1 MGANTQLNDLKTKL
15 TDLTSP
21 HGHRDITT
29 DHEIDRGR
37 EAERPQDIPPRG
49 WWDVLWRSWSDINER
64 NIFLAAGGVTY
75 AVLVALFPG
84 LAALIALYGLV
95 MDPGQIEQN
104 ISGLATVLP
113 EESRRL
119 LFTEI
124 HQLVTASNG
133 KLGIAAGV
141 GLLLALWSASR
152 GMSGMI
158 TALDIAY
165 GQVERRSFFKFNGL
179 AILLT
184 LLMIIGGIVTVA
196 LVAVL
201 PAVVQFIGIS
211 SLLKWLLLL
220 TEWPLLGVFVM
231 LGLAVLYRFG
241 PDRTA
246 AQWKWVSPGAL
257 AATLLWILG
266 SIAFS
271 VYVSNFA
278 SYDKTYG
285 SLGGVVVLLTWLYL
299 SAFAVLFGAVIN
311 AQSERQT
318 RRDSTVG
325 PPKPMGQREAW
336 AADTLGDSA
345 VRRDSVTRS

>member
-1 MGANTQLNDLKTKL
+1 
-15 TDLTSP
+15 
-21 HGHRDITT
+21 
-29 DHEIDRGR
+29 
-37 EAERPQDIPPRG
+37 
-49 WWDVLWRSWSDINER
+49 
-64 NIFLAAGGVTY
+64 
-75 AVLVALFPG
+75 
-84 LAALIALYGLV
+84 
-95 MDPGQIEQN
+95 
-104 ISGLATVLP
+104 
-113 EESRRL
+113 
-119 LFTEI
+119 
-124 HQLVTASNG
+124 VTASNG